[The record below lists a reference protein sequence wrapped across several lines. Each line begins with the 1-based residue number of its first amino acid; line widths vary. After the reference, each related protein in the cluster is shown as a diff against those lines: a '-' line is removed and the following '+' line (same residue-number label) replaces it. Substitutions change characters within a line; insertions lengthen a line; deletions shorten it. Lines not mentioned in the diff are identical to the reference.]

1 MIIFES
7 MWVWLAYIIFTF
19 IACISTCAW
28 LYFGIIKNVRIAMET
43 SLQAQLIVCTV
54 SMTDPT
60 VLIQVCGFFLRHL
73 SVFISIHPECHT
85 KVHCLDQMQFCNV
98 NTLEICSSHSESFR
112 CGNFHWGVSGNL
124 SFCSSLKGKKWTL
137 PQILSGPGSIV
148 SIATGYGLD
157 GPGFEFWWG
166 RDFLHLSRLALEPT
180 QPLLQWVP
188 GHSRG

>member
-28 LYFGIIKNVRIAMET
+28 LYFGIIRNVEITMET

-60 VLIQVCGFFLRHL
+60 VLIQVCGSFLHHL

-112 CGNFHWGVSGNL
+112 CSNFHWGVSGNL
-124 SFCSSLKGKKWTL
+124 SFCWSLRKKNGHYHKYLVGW
-137 PQILSGPGSIV
+137 
-148 SIATGYGLD
+148 IA
-157 GPGFEFWWG
+157 
-166 RDFLHLSRLALEPT
+166 
-180 QPLLQWVP
+180 
-188 GHSRG
+188 